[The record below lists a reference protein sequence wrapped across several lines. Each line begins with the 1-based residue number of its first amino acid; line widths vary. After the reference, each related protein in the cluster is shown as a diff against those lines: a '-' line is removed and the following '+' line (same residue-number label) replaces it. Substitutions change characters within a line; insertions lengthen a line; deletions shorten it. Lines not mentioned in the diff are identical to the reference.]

1 VDKRDPN
8 RAVGF
13 LMTDI
18 TRLMR
23 RDFARRAQ
31 PLDMTEGQWR
41 VLARLSSGNEGLSQA
56 ALAELMEV
64 QPITLVRLIDRLQAS
79 GLVERRPAPKDRRAF
94 QLFLTPRAQPI
105 IDRIWDFG
113 QQTREEAMA
122 GLSAAEREQLID
134 TLIRIKANLA
144 RNNGAD
150 SAETPDAANG

>member
-1 VDKRDPN
+1 MDKRDPN
-8 RAVGF
+8 RVFGF
-13 LMTDI
+13 LMADI

-23 RDFARRAQ
+23 RDFALRAQ

-41 VLARLSSGNEGLSQA
+41 LLARLSGNEGLSQA

-64 QPITLVRLIDRLQAS
+64 QPITLVRLIDRLEAA

-94 QLFLTPRAQPI
+94 QLFLTPKAQPI

-113 QQTREEAMA
+113 HQTREEAMA
-122 GLSAAEREQLID
+122 GLSAAEREHLID
-134 TLIRIKANLA
+134 TLIGIKANLA

-150 SAETPDAANG
+150 SADTPDAANG

>member
-1 VDKRDPN
+1 MDKRDPN
-8 RAVGF
+8 RVFGF

-41 VLARLSSGNEGLSQA
+41 VLARLSGNQGLSQA
-56 ALAELMEV
+56 ALAELMDV
-64 QPITLVRLIDRLQAS
+64 QPITLVRLIDRLEAA

-94 QLFLTPRAQPI
+94 QLYLTPKAQPI
-105 IDRIWDFG
+105 IDRIWDFAH
-113 QQTREEAMA
+113 QTREEAMA
-122 GLSAAEREQLID
+122 GLSPAAREQLID

-144 RNNGAD
+144 RNNAGD
-150 SAETPDAANG
+150 VAETPDAANG

>member
-64 QPITLVRLIDRLQAS
+64 QPITLVRLIDRLEAS
-79 GLVERRPAPKDRRAF
+79 GLVERRPAPRDRRAF
-94 QLFLTPRAQPI
+94 QLFLTAKAQPI

-113 QQTREEAMA
+113 HQTREEAMA
-122 GLSAAEREQLID
+122 GLSAGEREQLID
-134 TLIRIKANLA
+134 TLIKIKANLA

-150 SAETPDAANG
+150 SADTPDAANG

>member
-8 RAVGF
+8 RVFGF
-13 LMTDI
+13 LMADI

-23 RDFARRAQ
+23 RDFALRAQ

-41 VLARLSSGNEGLSQA
+41 LLARLSGNEGLSQA

-64 QPITLVRLIDRLQAS
+64 QPITLVRLIDRLEAA

-94 QLFLTPRAQPI
+94 QLFLTPKAQPI

-113 QQTREEAMA
+113 HQTREEAMA
-122 GLSAAEREQLID
+122 GLSAAEREHLID

-150 SAETPDAANG
+150 SADTPDAANG

>member
-1 VDKRDPN
+1 MDKRDPN
-8 RAVGF
+8 RVFGF
-13 LMTDI
+13 LMADI

-23 RDFARRAQ
+23 RDFALRAQ

-41 VLARLSSGNEGLSQA
+41 LLARLSDNEGLSQA

-64 QPITLVRLIDRLQAS
+64 QPITLVRLIDRLEAA

-94 QLFLTPRAQPI
+94 QLFLTPKAQPI

-113 QQTREEAMA
+113 HQTREEAMA
-122 GLSAAEREQLID
+122 GLSAAEREHLID
-134 TLIRIKANLA
+134 TLIKIKANLA

-150 SAETPDAANG
+150 IAETPDAANG

>member
-1 VDKRDPN
+1 VEKRDPN
-8 RAVGF
+8 RALGF

-64 QPITLVRLIDRLQAS
+64 QPITLVRLIDRLEAS

-94 QLFLTPRAQPI
+94 QLFLTPKAQPI

-113 QQTREEAMA
+113 HETREEALA
-122 GLSAAEREQLID
+122 GLSPAERERLID
-134 TLIRIKANLA
+134 TLIQIKANLA
-144 RNNGAD
+144 RSNGAD
-150 SAETPDAANG
+150 SADTPDAANG